1 LSQRASQGDSRGSG
15 RLAGSVGIARGRQ
28 TGGEEAKEVYR
39 EHQPKSTPSDILIKF
54 KEEQNKN
61 RPSTRQS
68 PPENFFEENKPIQVL
83 ESNQI
88 MDFSEISKAWANQ
101 IDENDEKS
109 EENFQIS
116 VRECRAPS

>member
-1 LSQRASQGDSRGSG
+1 
-15 RLAGSVGIARGRQ
+15 
-28 TGGEEAKEVYR
+28 
-39 EHQPKSTPSDILIKF
+39 LIKF
-54 KEEQNKN
+54 KEDQNKN
-61 RPSTRQS
+61 RPLKSTRQS

-109 EENFQIS
+109 S
-116 VRECRAPS
+116 

>member
-1 LSQRASQGDSRGSG
+1 M
-15 RLAGSVGIARGRQ
+15 
-28 TGGEEAKEVYR
+28 
-39 EHQPKSTPSDILIKF
+39 
-54 KEEQNKN
+54 
-61 RPSTRQS
+61 STRQS

-109 EENFQIS
+109 SENFQIS
-116 VRECRAPS
+116 VRECSAPS

>member
-1 LSQRASQGDSRGSG
+1 M
-15 RLAGSVGIARGRQ
+15 
-28 TGGEEAKEVYR
+28 
-39 EHQPKSTPSDILIKF
+39 
-54 KEEQNKN
+54 
-61 RPSTRQS
+61 STRQS

-109 EENFQIS
+109 SENFQIS